1 MKEKYP
7 MRRKDR
13 LVSEERVRE
22 IMQNAEYG
30 IFMTADAEGQPY
42 GVAVS
47 HVVEGDQIYFH
58 CAADVGRKIENIKV
72 NNKVCM
78 NFTSNTFVDEENY
91 THRYESVVAE
101 GIATIVEDREEKY
114 HALQLIAKKY
124 APASFKDSDNYI
136 LPKMDVTG
144 VVRIDIETM
153 AGKVNAR

>member
-1 MKEKYP
+1 MKHE

-13 LVSEERVRE
+13 LVSEKKARE
-22 IMQNAEYG
+22 IMEQAEYA

-58 CAADVGRKIENIKV
+58 CAADVGRKMENIKA
-72 NNKVCM
+72 NSKVCM
-78 NFTSNTFVDEENY
+78 NFTCNTFVDGENY

-101 GIATIVEDREEKY
+101 GIASIVEDREEKY
-114 HALQLIAKKY
+114 HALRLVAKKY
-124 APASFKDSDNYI
+124 APASFKDSDAYI

-144 VVRIDIETM
+144 VVRVDVK
-153 AGKVNAR
+153 AFSGKVNAR